1 MSFGI
6 PVRNGLGIGLRASTA
21 LSTRGAGGTGPL
33 TVANVFST
41 TLYTGT
47 SAAQT
52 ITNGIN
58 VSGSGGMVWLKA
70 RSVGNENHYVYD
82 TNRGASKYINTNNAN
97 AQTDFSAQG
106 WFLDAFTSTGFT
118 LDAIG
123 DGNSNGVTYTSW
135 TAREAPKF
143 FDVVTYTG
151 NGANRNIAHNLGSVP
166 GMILVKRTD
175 TTGGWQVY
183 HRSLGNTQYMVL
195 NTIAAAVTSVVRWN
209 STSPTATEFTVG
221 TSGDLNANGGTYVAY
236 LYAHDAGGF
245 GATGTDSIVSCG
257 SYLVVNEAVPTAV
270 TLGWEPQFLMVK
282 KSNTTSDWWM
292 IDNKRGFTAG
302 GADNTLYA
310 NLTTAETAITGWAPT
325 ATGFTASGATA
336 NGGLDTYIYIAIRKA
351 A

>member
-1 MSFGI
+1 MSFGV

-41 TLYTGT
+41 TLYTGNGST
-47 SAAQT
+47 QT

-58 VSGSGGMVWLKA
+58 LSGEGGLLWIKS
-70 RSVGNENHYVYD
+70 RSAGGTTSYD
-82 TNRGASKYINTNNAN
+82 HFLTYNDFTKFVRSNTTQA
-97 AQTDFSAQG
+97 
-106 WFLDAFTSTGFT
+106 AFNTSTITPSSTGFNLLNGYT
-118 LDAIG
+118 QFNENAI
-123 DGNSNGVTYTSW
+123 TYTSW
-135 TAREAPKF
+135 TARKAPKF

-151 NGANRNIAHNLGSVP
+151 NNVIRNITHNLGSVP

-175 TTGGWQVY
+175 AARDWQVY
-183 HRSLGNTQYMVL
+183 HRSNANTEYMVL
-195 NTIAAAVTSVVRWN
+195 NSTEAKSTGTTRWN
-209 STSPTATEFTVG
+209 STTPTSTEFTVG
-221 TSGDLNANGGTYVAY
+221 TDSTVNASGGTYVAY
-236 LYAHDAGGF
+236 LFAHDAGGF

-257 SYLVVNEAVPTAV
+257 SYFVSNEGTPTAV

-302 GADNTLYA
+302 GADNTLYS
-310 NLTTAETAITGWAPT
+310 NLSAAEAAITGWAPT

-336 NGGLDTYIYIAIRKA
+336 NGGFDTYIYIAIRKA